1 MAQQTVTLP
10 VDSQYQQR
18 IRDILAA
25 AEFDFFDAPHA
36 FYRAKG
42 PGCTA
47 VFYRSGKLVLQG
59 PNAQTLAAVLGLQ
72 EPAVPEPPDKSGGAG
87 TAGGAGRFDAAMQC
101 HPDPKP
107 DPWIGQDE
115 VGKGDYFGPLVV
127 VSVCVARD
135 RVPLLEELGV
145 TDSKLLKDR
154 QMRAMANDLRAVVSH
169 QAVVLNPEA
178 YNRLYDKI
186 GNLNHLLA
194 WAHARALE
202 DLLAEAPASYAL
214 VDKFANERVL
224 QRALMEAGRSIH
236 LEQRTKAESDPAVA
250 TASILARD
258 IFLGRMDAL
267 SRAAEMTIPRGAG
280 SPVLAAG
287 RKLVAKHGPDAL
299 GRFAKLHFKTS
310 GQILRR

>member
-10 VDSQYQQR
+10 VDSQHQQR
-18 IRDILAA
+18 IRDILSA

-42 PGCTA
+42 PGCSA

-59 PNAQTLAAVLGLQ
+59 PNAQTLATVLGLQ
-72 EPAVPEPPDKSGGAG
+72 EPAVPEVPDSPSGSGR
-87 TAGGAGRFDAAMQC
+87 GRFDAAMAC

-145 TDSKLLKDR
+145 SDSKLLKDP
-154 QMRAMANDLRAVVSH
+154 QMRAMAPDLRAVVSH

-178 YNRLYDKI
+178 YNRLYAKI
-186 GNLNHLLA
+186 ANLNRLLA

-202 DLLAEAPASYAL
+202 DLLAEAPAQFAL
-214 VDKFANERVL
+214 VDKFANEHVL
-224 QRALMEAGRSIH
+224 RRSLMEAGRGIT

-267 SRAAEMTIPRGAG
+267 SRAAGMTIPRGAG

-310 GQILRR
+310 AQILGR

>member
-1 MAQQTVTLP
+1 MPQQTVTLP
-10 VDSQYQQR
+10 VDAQYQQR

-25 AEFDFFDAPHA
+25 ADFEFFDAPHA

-59 PNAQTLAAVLGLQ
+59 PSAQTLAAVLGLE
-72 EPAVPEPPDKSGGAG
+72 EPAVPEAPAEP
-87 TAGGAGRFDAAMQC
+87 DAAARFADALAR

-107 DPWIGQDE
+107 DAWIGQDE

-127 VSVCVARD
+127 VAVRVERD
-135 RVPLLEELGV
+135 RVPLLAELGV
-145 TDSKLLKDR
+145 TDSKLLGDK
-154 QMRAMANDLRAVVSH
+154 QMRGMAKDLRAVVSH
-169 QAVVLNPEA
+169 QAVILSPQA

-186 GNLNHLLA
+186 GNLNRLLA

-202 DLLAEAPASYAL
+202 DLLAEAPARYAL
-214 VDKFANERVL
+214 VDKFADQRVL
-224 QRALMEAGRSIH
+224 GRALMEAGRSIEV
-236 LEQRTKAESDPAVA
+236 EQRTKAESDPAVA

-258 IFLGRMDAL
+258 LFLGRMDAL
-267 SRAAEMTIPRGAG
+267 SASAGITVPRGAG
-280 SPVLAAG
+280 PPVLAAG

-299 GRFAKLHFKTS
+299 ERFAKLHFKTS